1 MNRAIVKAG
10 ATAMTA
16 PQPRPHEVIPR
27 PPRLVMRYPT
37 LEESVRG
44 FDLWFAGWST
54 GQTITLDQAITE
66 ASMREVV
73 ASKTARQRAEQQA
86 RREREMQAHYWETG
100 EDWHV
105 VDDCYPLLE
114 SGQQVELRKAAH
126 AEAVGRRLLELQG
139 YRGVGYALSP
149 VSAYRPDSGRECQIR
164 YSSGAPDEFPAVQ
177 PALVL

>member
-16 PQPRPHEVIPR
+16 PQPRPHEVTPR

-37 LEESVRG
+37 MEESTRG

-54 GQTITLDQAITE
+54 GQSVTFDQAITE
-66 ASMREVV
+66 ASTALVAKRE
-73 ASKTARQRAEQQA
+73 TARQRAEQQA

-114 SGQQVELRKAAH
+114 SGQQVELRKAIHDA
-126 AEAVGRRLLELQG
+126 AIERRLLELQ
-139 YRGVGYALSP
+139 ANP
-149 VSAYRPDSGRECQIR
+149 VSACRLDSSRHCHSR
-164 YSSGAPDEFPAVQ
+164 YLSGALGEFPVARR
-177 PALVL
+177 ALEP

>member
-1 MNRAIVKAG
+1 MNRALAKTG
-10 ATAMTA
+10 AAAMTA
-16 PQPRPHEVIPR
+16 SQPRPHEVTPR

-37 LEESVRG
+37 MGESARG

-54 GQTITLDQAITE
+54 GQSVTFDQAITE
-66 ASMREVV
+66 ASTALVAKRE
-73 ASKTARQRAEQQA
+73 TARQRAEQQA
-86 RREREMQAHYWETG
+86 RREREMQERGREPG

-105 VDDCYPLLE
+105 VDDSCQLLE
-114 SGQQVELRKAAH
+114 SGQQTGSPAR
-126 AEAVGRRLLELQG
+126 G
-139 YRGVGYALSP
+139 YISP